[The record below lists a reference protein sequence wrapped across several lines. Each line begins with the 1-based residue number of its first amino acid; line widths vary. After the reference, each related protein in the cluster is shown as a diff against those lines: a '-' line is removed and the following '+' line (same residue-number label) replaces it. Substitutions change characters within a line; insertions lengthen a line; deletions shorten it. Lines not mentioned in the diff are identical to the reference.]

1 MPNLHTRNRSG
12 MTAAEITAAYMDHRK
27 DALLDAAVTAAAL
40 VARAD
45 GNVESA
51 ERRELLD
58 VLRRNGLLSVFTRF
72 DVLDAF
78 ESRLRQL
85 EEERGMEAAVNSLRR
100 FAGRSPAWL
109 LVEIGER
116 VAAADGQV
124 DGHELQML
132 RLIRIALSGPIVRR
146 REPSQRL
153 GREAGNA
160 ETLDANFNEQECLY
174 VTERQNLEPVAIQGR
189 RADSLALTHT
199 TAQRREQRLQGMID
213 RLPRPLQQKV
223 RWLRRPSS
231 RWVRVP
237 VGLLLIAGGLL
248 SILPLFGIWM
258 LPLGLILLA
267 EDIAPLQRGRDRL
280 LEWVEHR
287 YPHWIK
293 G

>member
-1 MPNLHTRNRSG
+1 M
-12 MTAAEITAAYMDHRK
+12 AAYMDHRK

-40 VARAD
+40 IARAD
-45 GNVESA
+45 GSVESA

-78 ESRLRQL
+78 ESRLRKL
-85 EEERGMEAAVNSLRR
+85 EEERGIEAAFNSLRP

-116 VAAADGQV
+116 VAAADGHV
-124 DGHELQML
+124 DGRELQML

-146 REPSQRL
+146 REPSRRL
-153 GREAGNA
+153 GREGSNA
-160 ETLDANFNEQECLY
+160 ETLSNFHEEECLHMA
-174 VTERQNLEPVAIQGR
+174 ERQNFKPVAQGR
-189 RADSLALTHT
+189 RVDSLALTHN
-199 TAQRREQRLQGMID
+199 TAQSREQRVQGLIG
-213 RLPRPLQQKV
+213 RLPPPLQQKV

-237 VGLLLIAGGLL
+237 VGFLLIAGGFL

-267 EDIAPLQRGRDRL
+267 EDIAALQRNRDRL
-280 LEWVEHR
+280 LDWIEHR
-287 YPHWIK
+287 YPHWIQ